1 MVNRHRIK
9 GIKAKSTKQSKSN
22 ETYSVPKVVAK
33 PKSKKAQKQED
44 IEINRGNNE
53 NDLYN
58 TYVHDIKKL
67 SKLDLGVINR
77 PEYYPNAKKDRSY
90 NYGVQRA
97 KDDLQLLSFL
107 LSNLKPHYKQ
117 QIISSSQFDNIIK
130 KYLGIDEFSENLT
143 RAEKEVTLSIASQM
157 LVNSLTTI
165 KRTMPPEFSEVL
177 NQIGKP
183 YFDMIKAISDF
194 SRANNI
200 KTIPP
205 INIPDGLR

>member
-1 MVNRHRIK
+1 MINRHKIK
-9 GIKAKSTKQSKSN
+9 RNKAKSTKSPKPN
-22 ETYSVPKVVAK
+22 EIYSIPNIIDEPKT
-33 PKSKKAQKQED
+33 PE
-44 IEINRGNNE
+44 EINRENNE
-53 NDLYN
+53 DDLYN
-58 TYVHDIKKL
+58 TWIHGTQKL
-67 SKLDLGVINR
+67 SKHDLGVINR
-77 PEYYPNAKKDRSY
+77 PEHYPISKKDHSY
-90 NYGVQRA
+90 NNGVQRA
-97 KDDLQLLSFL
+97 KDDLHLLSFL
-107 LSNLKPHYKQ
+107 LTNLKPRYRQ
-117 QIISSSQFDNIIK
+117 QITASSEFDNIIK